1 MKLNKKLNCIISR
14 ESIIDKINT
23 LAKSIHSDF
32 QGKDIVLVCVLNGA
46 FMFFNDLLRELTKL
60 KRDNIYTDFI
70 KVSSYGLDNKSK
82 GEVNLVQDISVEIKD
97 KNVIIV
103 EDIID
108 TGITMEFLLTHVIS
122 KSPRSLKVAKLLY
135 KKRSNKENLVI
146 DYKCFKI
153 DDYFVVGYGLD
164 WKHKYRNL
172 EEIYKFSIGLD
183 EK

>member
-1 MKLNKKLNCIISR
+1 MKHLLSILCLFVLSCDEDSDSLTEDCSGLLGGNAYINECGECMCAGNDPDLWECDDDDECEQDCNGEWGGDAEIDGCGECGGDDLNEEGYHCGDL
-14 ESIIDKINT
+14 
-23 LAKSIHSDF
+23 
-32 QGKDIVLVCVLNGA
+32 QVL
-46 FMFFNDLLRELTKL
+46 
-60 KRDNIYTDFI
+60 
-70 KVSSYGLDNKSK
+70 
-82 GEVNLVQDISVEIKD
+82 
-97 KNVIIV
+97 